1 MNKKV
6 LNFMMKL
13 FDDTVIHQN
22 VNSMGYHNM
31 AIVFQPCF
39 MRSEK
44 EMDPKT
50 SNINE
55 VLAE

>member
-1 MNKKV
+1 
-6 LNFMMKL
+6 MMKL